1 MIRVLLADP
10 PTHTPAAM
18 RSIADIRT
26 DYKHGALDEEHAA
39 ADPIDQ
45 FSRWWDE
52 ALRAEVLEP
61 NAMTL
66 ASADTDG
73 KPAARTVLLKGFDA
87 LGFVFY
93 TNYDS
98 RKGRELA
105 ANPRASLLFFWPEL
119 ERQVRIDGSVERVSA
134 EESDAYFASR
144 PLASRIGAWA
154 SPQSQPISGKAW
166 LMARAAEM
174 GLRHGLNPAR
184 PPHWGGLRVTASEIE
199 FWQGR
204 PSRLHDRLLYRREGP
219 QWLRSRLAP

>member
-1 MIRVLLADP
+1 MS
-10 PTHTPAAM
+10 
-18 RSIADIRT
+18 SISDIRT

-52 ALRAEVLEP
+52 ALRAEVVEP

-66 ASADTDG
+66 ASADADG

-87 LGFVFY
+87 QGFVFY
-93 TNYDS
+93 TNYES

-105 ANPRASLLFFWPEL
+105 ANPRASLLFFWREL
-119 ERQVRIDGSVERVSA
+119 ERQVRIDGTVERVGT

-154 SPQSQPISGKAW
+154 SPQSQPITGKAW

-174 GLRHGLNPAR
+174 GLRHGLDPAR
-184 PPHWGGLRVTASEIE
+184 PPHWGGFRVTPADIE

-204 PSRLHDRLLYRREGP
+204 PSRLHDRLLYRRDGG
-219 QWLRSRLAP
+219 QWQRSRLAP

>member
-1 MIRVLLADP
+1 MP
-10 PTHTPAAM
+10 
-18 RSIADIRT
+18 SISDIRT

-39 ADPIDQ
+39 TDPIDQ

-52 ALRAEVLEP
+52 ALRAEVVEP

-66 ASADTDG
+66 ASADADG

-87 LGFVFY
+87 RGFVFY
-93 TNYDS
+93 TNYES

-105 ANPRASLLFFWPEL
+105 ANPRASLLFFWREL
-119 ERQVRIDGSVERVSA
+119 ERQVRIDGTVERVDA

-174 GLRHGLNPAR
+174 GLRHGLNPPR
-184 PPHWGGLRVTASEIE
+184 PPHWGGVRVTPAEIE

-204 PSRLHDRLLYRREGP
+204 PSRLHDRLLYRRDSE
-219 QWLRSRLAP
+219 QWQRSRLAP